1 MSEFVDTNI
10 FVRLLA
16 RDDPVKMARSQ
27 QLFERAER
35 GEVELFTCEAV
46 VLEVVQVLE
55 SKRLYAM
62 ERPHLANIVRSAVDI
77 RGLRLDHKT
86 TIISALDLY
95 ESSSLEFTDC
105 LAVAHSR
112 RLGLTAIY
120 SYDRGFDRAPGIRRL
135 EP

>member
-16 RDDPVKMARSQ
+16 RDDPVKLARSQ
-27 QLFERAER
+27 LLFERAAR

-62 ERPHLANIVRSAVDI
+62 PRPHLAKVVRSVLDI
-77 RGLRLDHKT
+77 KGLRVDHKT

-95 ESSSLEFTDC
+95 ETSSLEFADC
-105 LAVAHSR
+105 LAVEHCR

-120 SYDRGFDRAPGIRRL
+120 SYDRDFDRAPGVRRL